1 MREAKLKFDDREFF
15 LGSGLVTIGRTPDN
29 SISFAGDSNV
39 SRYHIEIELRG
50 EEYCLIDLNSSN
62 GTTVNGVPIKG
73 EVYLFDGDE
82 ILLGGSAKLTLEF
95 IKEKGAETS
104 VSGVPGSEN
113 TEATEAE
120 PAETAETAEAV
131 PAGPEGGSS
140 SKGLFLAAG
149 GFLALS
155 LVIGAG
161 ATGYYFLRDT
171 SCNARA
177 VIISPEPGDTIAKP
191 TEIEVEIENS
201 ECVSRVAFT
210 VDGFEFAS
218 VSGSPYRVEI
228 NPADFP
234 DLADGFDHP
243 LGIVLED
250 EKGVKFTTSPP
261 VLLAF
266 ETRAVRREGDEVA
279 GTQTTQPDEPQ
290 RPGKTSGPSLVEVHD
305 LTRKML
311 SQFNGGDKYNISNR
325 QLLQEIQRKTAD
337 YAQPGYSAKAS
348 QFRDEINV
356 AFVREQNLDAPL
368 GFVLAMSRSRFD
380 PARQGTEEGLWR
392 MSPDFVKT
400 NAYDGMCGGQTIADP
415 KQQCA
420 ALAAALYMKAMV
432 LGAFEGDVLFAVAA
446 FGKSP
451 QEAGEWKAT
460 LPAIRTDVWNS
471 IKTPAEREQ
480 LVRFLAAG
488 IVAENPQRFGL
499 ASERPLSELYPV
511 AM

>member
-1 MREAKLKFDDREFF
+1 MPEAKLKFDDREFF
-15 LGSGLVTIGRTPDN
+15 LGSGLVTIGRATDN

-39 SRYHIEIELRG
+39 SRYHVEIELRG
-50 EEYCLIDLNSSN
+50 EEFCLIDLNSSN
-62 GTTVNGVPIKG
+62 GTTVNGAPVKG
-73 EVYLFDGDE
+73 EIYLADGDE
-82 ILLGGSAKLTLEF
+82 ILLGGSASLTLEYV
-95 IKEKGAETS
+95 KEGSAEA
-104 VSGVPGSEN
+104 P
-113 TEATEAE
+113 AT
-120 PAETAETAEAV
+120 AV
-131 PAGPEGGSS
+131 PATSGDETAAEETAPGDESPQAAETEAGGSS

-155 LVIGAG
+155 LVLGAG
-161 ATGYYFLRDT
+161 ATAFYFLRDT

-177 VIISPEPGDTIAKP
+177 VIISPEPGDTISKP

-218 VSGSPYRVEI
+218 VPGSPYPVEL
-228 NPADFP
+228 NPADFA

-266 ETRAVRREGDEVA
+266 ETRAVKRDEDVA
-279 GTQTTQPDEPQ
+279 QDRPAQADEPQ
-290 RPGKTSGPSLVEVHD
+290 RPAKTLGPSLVEVHD
-305 LTRKML
+305 LSRKL
-311 SQFNGGDKYNISNR
+311 LAQFKGGDRYNISNR
-325 QLLQEIQRKTAD
+325 QLLQEVQRKTAD

-348 QFRDEINV
+348 QFKDVINV

-368 GFVLAMSRSRFD
+368 GFFLAMSRSRFD

-392 MSPDFVKT
+392 MSPEFVKA
-400 NAYDGMCGGQTIADP
+400 NAYDGLCGGQTIADP
-415 KQQCA
+415 KQDCA
-420 ALAAALYMKAMV
+420 ALAAGLYMKSMV
-432 LGAFEGDVLFAVAA
+432 LGAFEGDVLLAVAA

-460 LPAIRTDVWNS
+460 LPQNRTDLWNA

-499 ASERPLSELYPV
+499 ANERPLSELYRI

>member
-15 LGSGLVTIGRTPDN
+15 LGSGIVTIGRTPDN

-39 SRYHIEIELRG
+39 SRNHVEIELRG

-95 IKEKGAETS
+95 VKEKGAETS
-104 VSGVPGSEN
+104 VSGVPDSEN
-113 TEATEAE
+113 AEPGETE

-131 PAGPEGGSS
+131 QAGTGGGSG

-155 LVIGAG
+155 LMLGAG

-177 VIISPEPGDTIAKP
+177 VIISPEPGDTINKP
-191 TEIEVEIENS
+191 TEVEVEIENS

-218 VSGSPYRVEI
+218 VSGSPYVVEI

-290 RPGKTSGPSLVEVHD
+290 RTAKAAGPSLVEVHD

-325 QLLQEIQRKTAD
+325 QLLQEIQRKAAD

-348 QFRDEINV
+348 QFRNAINV

-380 PARQGTEEGLWR
+380 PARQGAEEGLWR
-392 MSPDFVKT
+392 MSPEFVKA
-400 NAYDGMCGGQTIADP
+400 NAYDGLCGGQTIAEP
-415 KQQCA
+415 KQECA
-420 ALAAALYMKAMV
+420 ALAAGLYMKSMV
-432 LGAFEGDVLFAVAA
+432 LGAFDGDVLFAVAA

-460 LPAIRTDVWNS
+460 LPEVRTDVWNA

-499 ASERPLSELYPV
+499 ASDRPLSELYRI